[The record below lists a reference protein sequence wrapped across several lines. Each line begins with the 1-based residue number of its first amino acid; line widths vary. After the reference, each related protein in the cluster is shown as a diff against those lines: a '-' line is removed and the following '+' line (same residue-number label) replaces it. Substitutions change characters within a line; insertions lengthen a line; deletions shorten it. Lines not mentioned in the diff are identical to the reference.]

1 MIMLATEFKG
11 VMVLG
16 GWGCVAGCKQT
27 SHHPCG
33 YTQTP
38 LAASLFAVHSPGN
51 PKIRIETEG
60 QNIRLHGEKNKKT
73 KHRENLSQSFSKLL
87 PLQETSEDIC
97 FIFSFYSV
105 EFP

>member
-1 MIMLATEFKG
+1 MRKGLWEVPACGPEIMGG
-11 VMVLG
+11 V
-16 GWGCVAGCKQT
+16 
-27 SHHPCG
+27 
-33 YTQTP
+33 
-38 LAASLFAVHSPGN
+38 
-51 PKIRIETEG
+51 
-60 QNIRLHGEKNKKT
+60 KK

>member
-1 MIMLATEFKG
+1 MRKGLWEVPACGPEIMGG
-11 VMVLG
+11 V
-16 GWGCVAGCKQT
+16 KKT
-27 SHHPCG
+27 
-33 YTQTP
+33 
-38 LAASLFAVHSPGN
+38 
-51 PKIRIETEG
+51 
-60 QNIRLHGEKNKKT
+60 KNKK